1 MHRAVL
7 FRSLGATFL
16 LLGSVVFAQGADSR
30 KEDRQQL
37 LAILAEIE
45 RGINEVNIDL
55 MAKHFDEKATVT
67 WLNAEVSHGP
77 EGVRSYF
84 KRMVGNGPDAVLSK
98 YVTHPQ
104 ISQSTQFYADVAVAN
119 GTTEDEFTPHH
130 RGPFNFHTVWTAT
143 LIKREGKWKIIS
155 LTLSTNTFN
164 NVLIDEL
171 KQYAV
176 YAGMGGALLGMLLV
190 TAWCYLRRQT

>member
-1 MHRAVL
+1 MYRSVFFRFCAAVL
-7 FRSLGATFL
+7 L
-16 LLGSVVFAQGADSR
+16 LLGGVAFAQDADSR

-37 LAILAEIE
+37 LTILAEIE

-84 KRMVGNGPDAVLSK
+84 KRMVGSEPDAVLSK
-98 YVTHPQ
+98 YVTHPK
-104 ISQSTQFYADVAVAN
+104 IGQSTQFYGDVAVAN
-119 GTTEDEFTPHH
+119 GTTEDEFTPHR

-143 LIKREGKWKIIS
+143 LIKREGNWKIIS

-176 YAGMGGALLGMLLV
+176 YAGIGGTLLGMLLV
-190 TAWCYLRRQT
+190 TAWCYLRRKA